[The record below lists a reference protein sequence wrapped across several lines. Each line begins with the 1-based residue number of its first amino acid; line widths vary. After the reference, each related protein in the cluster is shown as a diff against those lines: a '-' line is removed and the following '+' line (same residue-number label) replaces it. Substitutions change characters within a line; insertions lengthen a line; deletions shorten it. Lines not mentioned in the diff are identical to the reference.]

1 MRKCR
6 NEYCGAENP
15 SSAAYCMKCGRLLVD
30 EDDLTEEQKLH
41 KELDDT
47 IKENEMLKAALSEK
61 LKGIPDE
68 KLGDPMEDA
77 VPKPEDGYQKSVGE
91 NEESDALS
99 NEVLEKIDEDDH
111 SIRNSTE
118 EGQTGK
124 KLSNKTL
131 FIVALS
137 LFILVGIVGGLV
149 YYFEFYLPAK
159 RDAEAPRYY
168 VCSTSLKIRN
178 SPFFDGESN
187 IAGRVS
193 YGAEL
198 IVYDSIPGDYYYC
211 KFCPHDATGKVI
223 KDQII
228 EGYVHYDYLLPK
240 DDFFLINSILGNDDA
255 KKMLAETR
263 YKKALLHFFKD
274 NDLIGGLTE
283 EQVERFGLSKEMLRN
298 ANGRYQVFCRDP
310 KAKSNN
316 VYRSRKYRPDSKY
329 PDAAIILDNIDNRD
343 DRLLLYFVFDDDES
357 SRLIFSSHI
366 KNRGYMKD
374 GTLKL
379 CEYYDGYGI
388 VVEFV
393 E

>member
-6 NEYCGAENP
+6 NENCGAENP

-47 IKENEMLKAALSEK
+47 KKENEMLKAALGEK
-61 LKGIPDE
+61 LKGIPDV
-68 KLGDPMEDA
+68 KSGDSIEDA
-77 VPKPEDGYQKSVGE
+77 GPKPEEGEVDTVGE
-91 NEESDALS
+91 NGKDNIFSDEL
-99 NEVLEKIDEDDH
+99 VKKIDDKEEV
-111 SIRNSTE
+111 NSNDIYSK
-118 EGQTGK
+118 K
-124 KLSNKTL
+124 KLSNRTL
-131 FIVALS
+131 LIVTLG
-137 LFILVGIVGGLV
+137 LFLLAGIVGGLI
-149 YYFEFYLPAK
+149 YYFEIYLPAK

-178 SPFFDGESN
+178 SPFFNGESN

-198 IVYDSIPGDYYYC
+198 IVYDSIIGDYYYC

-240 DDFFLINSILGNDDA
+240 DDFFLLNSILGNDDA

-263 YKKALLHFFKD
+263 YKKALLHYFKD
-274 NDLIGGLTE
+274 NDIIGGLTE
-283 EQVERFGLSKEMLRN
+283 EQVERFGLSIEMLRN
-298 ANGRYQVFCRDP
+298 AKGRYQVFCRDP

-329 PDAAIILDNIDNRD
+329 PDAAIILENIDNRD